1 MSSSRDCSPKQ
12 GSFND
17 SPSHQTRKKYTI
29 SKIMGVGGGGGGST
43 GSIGGGSGSGSAASC
58 NLSGGSGTAINTFF
72 PEESSFDSVNDDNP
86 AMQQHHQPHPYSPA
100 PLTASSSTNSP
111 TALSLFSSITSSSSS
126 LPSKVAANQMPPIGS
141 GPSRQ
146 RSLRDRLKDGI
157 TGSFTW
163 Q

>member
-12 GSFND
+12 GSINE
-17 SPSHQTRKKYTI
+17 SPSHQTRKKYAI
-29 SKIMGVGGGGGGST
+29 SKMMS
-43 GSIGGGSGSGSAASC
+43 SISGNSAASC
-58 NLSGGSGTAINTFF
+58 NMSGGSGTAINTFF
-72 PEESSFDSVNDDNP
+72 PEESSFDSVNDDNSLSP
-86 AMQQHHQPHPYSPA
+86 QPQYSA
-100 PLTASSSTNSP
+100 TTSSSGSP
-111 TALSLFSSITSSSSS
+111 TAMSLFSSITSTSSS
-126 LPSKVAANQMPPIGS
+126 KAATNAMPPIGS

>member
-12 GSFND
+12 GSFSE

-29 SKIMGVGGGGGGST
+29 SKIMGGS
-43 GSIGGGSGSGSAASC
+43 SAASC
-58 NLSGGSGTAINTFF
+58 NMSGGSGTAINTFF
-72 PEESSFDSVNDDNP
+72 PEETSFDSANDDNP
-86 AMQQHHQPHPYSPA
+86 PTQPQQN
-100 PLTASSSTNSP
+100 TATHSTSSSGSP
-111 TALSLFSSITSSSSS
+111 TALSIFSSITSSSSS
-126 LPSKVAANQMPPIGS
+126 KGANAMPPIGS

-146 RSLRDRLKDGI
+146 RSLRDRLKEGI

>member
-12 GSFND
+12 GSFNE

-29 SKIMGVGGGGGGST
+29 SKLIGGGGGGGGGGS
-43 GSIGGGSGSGSAASC
+43 GGSGCSSAASC

-72 PEESSFDSVNDDNP
+72 PEESSFDSVTDDNP
-86 AMQQHHQPHPYSPA
+86 AMQQQHQPQYSPA
-100 PLTASSSTNSP
+100 PLTATSSTGSP
-111 TALSLFSSITSSSSS
+111 TAMSLFSSITSSSSS
-126 LPSKVAANQMPPIGS
+126 LPSKVAANTMPPIGS

>member
-12 GSFND
+12 GSFSD

-29 SKIMGVGGGGGGST
+29 SKIMGVGGGGGGSS
-43 GSIGGGSGSGSAASC
+43 GSLGGSGSGSGSAASC

-72 PEESSFDSVNDDNP
+72 PEESSFDSVTDDNP
-86 AMQQHHQPHPYSPA
+86 AMQQHQPQQYSPA
-100 PLTASSSTNSP
+100 PLTASSTGSP
-111 TALSLFSSITSSSSS
+111 LSIFSSITSSSSS

-146 RSLRDRLKDGI
+146 RSLRDRLKEGI

>member
-1 MSSSRDCSPKQ
+1 MSSSRECSPKQ
-12 GSFND
+12 GSFNE
-17 SPSHQTRKKYTI
+17 SPSHQTRKKNAI
-29 SKIMGVGGGGGGST
+29 SKLMGGGGGGGS
-43 GSIGGGSGSGSAASC
+43 GGSGSGSAASC

-72 PEESSFDSVNDDNP
+72 PEESSFDSVTDDNP
-86 AMQQHHQPHPYSPA
+86 AMQQQQQPHHYSPA
-100 PLTASSSTNSP
+100 PYTTSSSTSSP
-111 TALSLFSSITSSSSS
+111 TALSLFSGITSSSSS
-126 LPSKVAANQMPPIGS
+126 LPSKVAAQQTMPIGS

>member
-86 AMQQHHQPHPYSPA
+86 AMQLQQQPHHYSPA
-100 PLTASSSTNSP
+100 PYSASSTGSP
-111 TALSLFSSITSSSSS
+111 TAMSLFSSITSSSSS
-126 LPSKVAANQMPPIGS
+126 LPSKVTANTMPPIGS

-146 RSLRDRLKDGI
+146 RSLRDRLKEGI

>member
-12 GSFND
+12 GSFNE
-17 SPSHQTRKKYTI
+17 SPSHQTRKKHTI
-29 SKIMGVGGGGGGST
+29 SKIMGGGGGGS
-43 GSIGGGSGSGSAASC
+43 SGSGSGSAASC

-72 PEESSFDSVNDDNP
+72 PEESSFDSVNDDNNP
-86 AMQQHHQPHPYSPA
+86 AMQQQQHQPHHYSPA
-100 PLTASSSTNSP
+100 PYSASSTGSP

-126 LPSKVAANQMPPIGS
+126 LPSKVAANTMPPIGS

-146 RSLRDRLKDGI
+146 RSLRDRLKEGI

>member
-12 GSFND
+12 GSFNE
-17 SPSHQTRKKYTI
+17 SPSHQARKKYTI
-29 SKIMGVGGGGGGST
+29 SKMMGG
-43 GSIGGGSGSGSAASC
+43 GGGSGSGSAASC
-58 NLSGGSGTAINTFF
+58 NMSGGSGTAINTFF
-72 PEESSFDSVNDDNP
+72 PEESSFDSVNDDNLSSQ
-86 AMQQHHQPHPYSPA
+86 AQHSA
-100 PLTASSSTNSP
+100 ASLTTSSSGSP
-111 TALSLFSSITSSSSS
+111 TALSIFSSITSSSSPKS
-126 LPSKVAANQMPPIGS
+126 AANAMPPIGS

>member
-12 GSFND
+12 GSFNE

-29 SKIMGVGGGGGGST
+29 SKIMGVGGGGSS
-43 GSIGGGSGSGSAASC
+43 GSIGGGGSGCGSAASC

-72 PEESSFDSVNDDNP
+72 PEESSFDSVTDDNP
-86 AMQQHHQPHPYSPA
+86 AMQQQHHQPQQYSPA
-100 PLTASSSTNSP
+100 PLTASSSTGSP
-111 TALSLFSSITSSSSS
+111 LSLFSSITSSSSS

-146 RSLRDRLKDGI
+146 RSLRDRLKEGI